1 MRGEVRAAPAKRVG
15 VLDMNGLK
23 VSRGGTS
30 ESGSYVK
37 VRQWGRAPRRPY
49 CKAAYAPTRPRLSL
63 SALVEAPR
71 SWPSSS
77 DSMSVSWGSAQLIRD
92 VAVV

>member
-37 VRQWGRAPRRPY
+37 VSQWGRAPRRPWG
-49 CKAAYAPTRPRLSL
+49 CLRP
-63 SALVEAPR
+63 EAPAFELIGAGR
-71 SWPSSS
+71 GATF
-77 DSMSVSWGSAQLIRD
+77 VAEQL
-92 VAVV
+92 